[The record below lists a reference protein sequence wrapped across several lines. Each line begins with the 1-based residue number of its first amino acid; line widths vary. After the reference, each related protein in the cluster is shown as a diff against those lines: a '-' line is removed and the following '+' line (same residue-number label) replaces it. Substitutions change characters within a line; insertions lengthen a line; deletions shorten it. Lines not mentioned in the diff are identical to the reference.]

1 MTLQEIRIELIKQGK
16 TSVWLS
22 HQLGY
27 STKYMYD
34 CIKKQ
39 NVKEIDRIKKIL
51 GGL

>member
-1 MTLQEIRIELIKQGK
+1 MTVIDLKIGLIKKQK
-16 TSVWLS
+16 TSVWLAQ
-22 HQLGY
+22 QLGY

>member
-16 TSVWLS
+16 TSVWLAQ
-22 HQLGY
+22 QLGY